1 MPSAEVGPDHKHA
14 LWGALAQVGFP
25 ISECRPLSAL
35 HRVCPSQTHAFSAY
49 TAAEAALE
57 REIAP
62 IDDIRSTARYRRR
75 VARALLREALRL

>member
-1 MPSAEVGPDHKHA
+1 VSSRGTRRVPYDRFHTGYKQIG
-14 LWGALAQVGFP
+14 LGADGLTDA
-25 ISECRPLSAL
+25 II
-35 HRVCPSQTHAFSAY
+35 

-62 IDDIRSTARYRRR
+62 IDDIRSTARYRLR